1 MSSRHVHVPVA
12 PDSSGVRPIFHIVD
26 KRRRTRID
34 SKLLI
39 LLCLA
44 AGAAQLSAQD
54 NSNEFWPQLNGY
66 WRLGPDFQ
74 IVGTVTE
81 HAATDPKDND
91 FRIGA
96 MLLYHLP
103 IQFHGPLARH
113 HPEESRYL
121 SFNGGYLYIPPAPNG
136 TAAVENRAFSQFIAR
151 VPWPNS
157 FLTTDRSETDLRW
170 ISGSFYWRY
179 RNRISMQRN
188 FKIRSYTFTPL
199 VFGELQYYSKYDS
212 WYRNDYGAGVRFE
225 VGKLAEILPYFEREN
240 TSYDKPA
247 HTNAV
252 GVSVTF
258 FFRD

>member
-1 MSSRHVHVPVA
+1 MC
-12 PDSSGVRPIFHIVD
+12 
-26 KRRRTRID
+26 ID
-34 SKLLI
+34 SKPLT
-39 LLCLA
+39 LLCFFA
-44 AGAAQLSAQD
+44 AGVAPLCAQD
-54 NSNEFWPQLNGY
+54 TSDEFWPQLNGS

-96 MLLYHLP
+96 YLAYHLP
-103 IQFHGPLARH
+103 LKLKGPVVHH
-113 HPEESRYL
+113 HPEERRFL
-121 SFNGGYLYIPPAPNG
+121 SLAGGYLYIPPAPNG
-136 TAAVENRAFSQFIAR
+136 TAAVENRAYSQLIAR
-151 VPWPNS
+151 VPWPRS

-179 RNRISMQRN
+179 RNRVTLQR
-188 FKIRSYTFTPL
+188 TFSIHSHEITPL

-212 WYRNDYGAGVRFE
+212 WYRNDYGVGVRFT
-225 VGKLAEILPYFEREN
+225 VAKLAEILPYYEREN